1 MTISAGV
8 ITCNE
13 EQTIGALLA
22 ALTAPENGGF
32 RLAQIVVVSAE
43 CRDRTDD
50 IVRAA
55 AADDPRIELVVEPV
69 RRGKSAAVNAFL
81 AARRASDVTLL
92 TSGDVRPAPDALAA
106 LVTAFHDPRVGMAGG
121 RPTPIN
127 PPTNLTGRMAALMW
141 QLHHEI
147 ALQNPKLG
155 ETVLF
160 RSALV
165 TAIPED
171 SPVDEASIE
180 AAVLAQN
187 FRLRYI
193 PEAIIHNRGPDSLA
207 EWLGQRRRIAYG
219 HRWLARK
226 HGHRVATSHD
236 GSLMRLMGRHVKN
249 HPGQALPAVALIFLE
264 ALARILALADTVTG
278 KKNHAVWKIAPSTK
292 KSQDA

>member
-55 AADDPRIELVVEPV
+55 AADDPRIELVVEPE

-106 LVTAFHDPRVGMAGG
+106 LVAAFHDPRVGMAGG

-127 PPTNLTGRMAALMW
+127 PPTNLSGRMAALMW

-147 ALQNPKLG
+147 AWQNPKLG

-226 HGHRVATSHD
+226 HGHRVATS
-236 GSLMRLMGRHVKN
+236 
-249 HPGQALPAVALIFLE
+249 
-264 ALARILALADTVTG
+264 TTG
-278 KKNHAVWKIAPSTK
+278 P
-292 KSQDA
+292 